1 MSWTESFT
9 EWVVDGKP
17 LQVSLSRY
25 GSGPEMLLLP
35 ALSSI
40 STRDELR
47 VLQRRLG
54 GDIIRPFPLTG
65 RAKGV
70 EQQVINPAISQ
81 IIEFIKRNLYT
92 FLYIFIYRLGL
103 L

>member
-1 MSWTESFT
+1 MLMSWTESFT

-17 LQVSLSRY
+17 LQVGLSRY

-47 VLQRRLG
+47 ELQIRLG
-54 GDIIRPFPLTG
+54 EHYSTG
-65 RAKGV
+65 RASARYPVRRWRGDQSITGV
-70 EQQVINPAISQ
+70 FSGI
-81 IIEFIKRNLYT
+81 
-92 FLYIFIYRLGL
+92 
-103 L
+103 